1 MKRILNCRGFA
12 KQEQNVTKHREP
24 NTILSLE
31 ATTLELEGVSNGK
44 PYDHRTT
51 PPKTHQPGRTEKP
64 PPPKPAH
71 QSNGYSRPPW
81 SDQNQK
87 PKFKGNHP
95 FPNYRSDKFSPNQWE
110 NRPDRDRKESD
121 RRKVQDTYLQDKQP
135 LKQDPSEEET
145 KKDNDSRVRLLL
157 LMLLRLVVLPDNVC
171 TSYNVFSG
179 DAFTDYRNNW
189 CLSLHAF
196 FPHLLSKSGTFSWT
210 AFTRDRSPKSGAV
223 PGNRGCLVTV
233 LQRHWDSSNLKQIA
247 TWEARQISSV
257 RKKCPSYA
265 KLAAKLLRMA
275 RREIS
280 NYCLYRERQPINI
293 SHLVNGFTVTVVEH
307 HNNHSR
313 FSTLTASNFDVV
325 FTMPNVLFKSVKVN
339 QHMPEFTQ
347 FAVEVRQQMADI
359 NARLISLEEH
369 SRNCSSGE
377 EPTRKKRREHNPK
390 IAETVRRLH
399 NIEGNN
405 RRYEPEQG
413 LSSPHNEAVT
423 SHLVAA
429 PTTSP
434 DMDGVDR
441 GVLLSAC
448 KTYYPSTYR
457 LSGGTSGTVNQTLR
471 SQAAAIKNSARNRQ
485 RRKRLLEAR
494 RSVLA
499 TTEEV
504 DFWRGITID
513 MMSDEED
520 HSVDGEVGWIVRPP
534 SFRSH
539 KLSDL
544 CGRLQERLEMN
555 PKYVATHHKRLHIG
569 SPSDR
574 LAPTQYDPDAA
585 KRHLMRPEA

>member
-1 MKRILNCRGFA
+1 MATERQLPPSP
-12 KQEQNVTKHREP
+12 T
-24 NTILSLE
+24 TDLE
-31 ATTLELEGVSNGK
+31 K
-44 PYDHRTT
+44 
-51 PPKTHQPGRTEKP
+51 
-64 PPPKPAH
+64 
-71 QSNGYSRPPW
+71 
-81 SDQNQK
+81 
-87 PKFKGNHP
+87 
-95 FPNYRSDKFSPNQWE
+95 
-110 NRPDRDRKESD
+110 
-121 RRKVQDTYLQDKQP
+121 
-135 LKQDPSEEET
+135 
-145 KKDNDSRVRLLL
+145 
-157 LMLLRLVVLPDNVC
+157 
-171 TSYNVFSG
+171 
-179 DAFTDYRNNW
+179 
-189 CLSLHAF
+189 
-196 FPHLLSKSGTFSWT
+196 
-210 AFTRDRSPKSGAV
+210 
-223 PGNRGCLVTV
+223 
-233 LQRHWDSSNLKQIA
+233 
-247 TWEARQISSV
+247 
-257 RKKCPSYA
+257 
-265 KLAAKLLRMA
+265 KLLGA
-275 RREIS
+275 IS
-280 NYCLYRERQPINI
+280 GLSRQ
-293 SHLVNGFTVTVVEH
+293 L
-307 HNNHSR
+307 
-313 FSTLTASNFDVV
+313 
-325 FTMPNVLFKSVKVN
+325 N
-339 QHMPEFTQ
+339 QHMTQFTQ

-369 SRNCSSGE
+369 SQNCSSGE
-377 EPTRKKRREHNPK
+377 EPTRKKRRVHNPK

-399 NIEGNN
+399 NSEGNN

-423 SHLVAA
+423 SHSVAA
-429 PTTSP
+429 LTASL

-448 KTYYPSTYR
+448 KTYYE
-457 LSGGTSGTVNQTLR
+457 TVRRNFRYSQPDLAD
-471 SQAAAIKNSARNRQ
+471 QAAAIKNSARSRQ

-520 HSVDGEVGWIVRPP
+520 HSVDREVGWIVRPP